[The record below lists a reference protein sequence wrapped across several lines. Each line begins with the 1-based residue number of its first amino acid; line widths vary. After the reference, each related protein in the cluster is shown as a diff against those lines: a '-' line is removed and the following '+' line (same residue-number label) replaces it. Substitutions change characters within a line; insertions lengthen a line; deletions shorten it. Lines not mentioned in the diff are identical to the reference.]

1 MADILI
7 DSGNSRLKLAR
18 REPVGWQ
25 RVAALDFDDAHALEQ
40 ALAVLTAPDV
50 ERVFL
55 ASVSKGWRAERL
67 DYLLSGLRVPAHPIE
82 STAEIGRLRVAYA
95 QPHQLGVDRF
105 LALLAASDDARDCLL
120 LSFGSA
126 LTVDALAADGRHLG
140 GLIAPGPAFQ
150 WQAMRDRFP
159 GLFERQGE
167 AGLLADNTADAL
179 ATGIRHQLLGML
191 QRVLDGAFG
200 GADVPVLVGGGDAGI
215 WLPQLP
221 GRVEAAPDLVF
232 LGMLRYIELNGA

>member
-40 ALAVLTAPDV
+40 ALAALTAPDV
-50 ERVFL
+50 ERVYV
-55 ASVSKGWRAERL
+55 ASVSKGWRAERV
-67 DYLLSGLRVPAHPIE
+67 DYLLSRLRVPVYPVE

-95 QPHQLGVDRF
+95 QPQQLGVDRF

-140 GLIAPGPAFQ
+140 GLIAPSPELQ

-159 GLFERQGE
+159 GLFERYGE
-167 AGLLADNTADAL
+167 ASLLADNTADAL
-179 ATGIRHQLLGML
+179 ATGIRHQVLGML
-191 QRVLDGAFG
+191 QRVLDGVFG
-200 GADVPVLVGGGDAGI
+200 GAEVPVLVGGGAAEV
-215 WLPQLP
+215 WLPHLP
-221 GRVEAAPDLVF
+221 GRPEPAPDLIF
-232 LGMLRYIELNGA
+232 LGMLRYIELHG

>member
-40 ALAVLTAPDV
+40 ALAVLVAPEV

-67 DYLLSGLRVPAHPIE
+67 DYLLSRLRVPVHPIE

-95 QPHQLGVDRF
+95 EPHRLGVDRF
-105 LALLAASDDARDCLL
+105 LALLAASDEARDCLL

-140 GLIAPGPAFQ
+140 GLIAPSPELQ

-159 GLFERQGE
+159 GLFEQ
-167 AGLLADNTADAL
+167 AGDAKALADNTADAL
-179 ATGIRHQLLGML
+179 ASGIRHQLLGML
-191 QRVLDGAFG
+191 QRVLAEAFG
-200 GADVPVLVGGGDAGI
+200 RDDVPVLVGGGAAEA

-221 GRVEAAPDLVF
+221 GRPEPAPDLIF
-232 LGMLRYIELNGA
+232 LGMLRYIELGGR

>member
-18 REPVGWQ
+18 REAAGWQ
-25 RVAALDFDDAHALEQ
+25 RVAAVDFDDAQALEQ
-40 ALAVLTAPDV
+40 ALPLLAAPDV

-67 DYLLSGLRVPAHPIE
+67 DYLLSHLRVPVHAVE
-82 STAEIGRLRVAYA
+82 SCAALGRLRVAYA
-95 QPHQLGVDRF
+95 QPRQLGVDRF
-105 LALLAASDDARDCLL
+105 LALLAASDTARDCLL

-140 GLIAPGPAFQ
+140 GLIAPSPELQ
-150 WQAMRDRFP
+150 WQAMCDRFP
-159 GLFERQGE
+159 GLFEQPGE
-167 AGLLADNTADAL
+167 AALLADNTADAL

-200 GADVPVLVGGGDAGI
+200 GVEVPVLVGGGAAAE
-215 WLPQLP
+215 WLPKLP
-221 GRVEAAPDLVF
+221 GRPEPAPDLIF
-232 LGMLRYIELNGA
+232 LGMLRYIELSA